1 MTLYRHYYYFPR
13 TLEMEFYFV
22 DLPRMERDGFW
33 LDEELNHT
41 TGSKAHFWIP
51 PGQLRYIEKTPAPA
65 QVVA

>member
-1 MTLYRHYYYFPR
+1 
-13 TLEMEFYFV
+13 MEFYFV